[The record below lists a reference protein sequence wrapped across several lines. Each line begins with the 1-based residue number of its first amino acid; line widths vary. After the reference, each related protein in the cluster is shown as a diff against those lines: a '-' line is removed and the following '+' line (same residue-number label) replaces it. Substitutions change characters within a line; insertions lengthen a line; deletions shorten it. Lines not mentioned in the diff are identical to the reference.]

1 MPVPDLVRDAF
12 VGQLIYHASGKR
24 CFRHREERP
33 DFVVPAQYTTSRPA
47 SRSDGG
53 SENATLDGGPSS
65 PPKDEQ
71 KAESSKEKGGDVIV
85 SEREDNE
92 RDTEDKEK
100 RQKAGDVEVG
110 TARVEGEG
118 ADTIIV
124 DWYGPD
130 DPDCP
135 FNVSSREPREKA
147 C

>member
-1 MPVPDLVRDAF
+1 M
-12 VGQLIYHASGKR
+12 
-24 CFRHREERP
+24 
-33 DFVVPAQYTTSRPA
+33 
-47 SRSDGG
+47 
-53 SENATLDGGPSS
+53 
-65 PPKDEQ
+65 
-71 KAESSKEKGGDVIV
+71 IV

-110 TARVEGEG
+110 TARLEGEG